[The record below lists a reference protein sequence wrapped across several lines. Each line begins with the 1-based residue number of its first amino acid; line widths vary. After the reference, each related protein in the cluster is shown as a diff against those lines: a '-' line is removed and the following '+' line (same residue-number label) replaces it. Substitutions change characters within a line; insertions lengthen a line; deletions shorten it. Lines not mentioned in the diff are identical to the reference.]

1 MPEICVVNY
10 KIEAFD
16 NETKFLAFEVVVPK
30 DCDARLARIMRW
42 SKPQR
47 GDEGYDIS
55 AEQAAAIEALI
66 GSPFYDDRHIF
77 QITCNIE

>member
-1 MPEICVVNY
+1 MLEICAVHY

-16 NETKFLAFEVVVPK
+16 NETRFLAFEVVVSK
-30 DCDARLARIMRW
+30 KCDTQIARIMRW

-47 GDEGYDIS
+47 GDDIS

-66 GSPFYDDRHIF
+66 GSPFYDNEHIF
-77 QITCNIE
+77 S